1 MKFEFD
7 EQPIDSIIEK
17 LSELLNGR
25 KLGEMVKFTQ
35 NGESLDVII
44 NKMGKSTLSFNSTCQ
59 DGKRCFELKKE
70 KIAMTHRAFK
80 KDVTDKIKS
89 VIQKSGGELVE

>member
-7 EQPIDSIIEK
+7 EQPIGSIIEK

-25 KLGEMVKFTQ
+25 KLGELVKFTQ
-35 NGESLDVII
+35 NGDTLDVII
-44 NKMGKSTLSFNSTCQ
+44 NKMGKSTLSFDSTCQ

-80 KDVTDKIKS
+80 NDVTEKIKS
-89 VIQKSGGELVE
+89 VIKKSGGEVTE